1 MKIINHC
8 GVFLIFIGL
17 IAAAPYVLLL
27 LQELTPTKV
36 LLAPIGISTVGA
48 IMFLSTWRRL
58 KHRDDERDFQTSR
71 TESVAAKQQR
81 EVETWSQMY

>member
-8 GVFLIFIGL
+8 GVFLIFVGL

-48 IMFLSTWRRL
+48 IMFLSTWKRL
-58 KHRDDERDFQTSR
+58 KEQDDGREFEASKR
-71 TESVAAKQQR
+71 ESVAAKQQR